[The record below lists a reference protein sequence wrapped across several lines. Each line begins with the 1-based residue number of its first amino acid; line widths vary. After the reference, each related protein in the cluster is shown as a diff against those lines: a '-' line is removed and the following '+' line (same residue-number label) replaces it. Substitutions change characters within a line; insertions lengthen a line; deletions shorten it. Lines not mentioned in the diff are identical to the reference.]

1 MSPQKSVKFGIEGP
15 NYPWEVIRDTALL
28 AEKNGFDSYWM
39 PDHLVATG
47 VRRWYALE
55 AWTTLCALAVKTK
68 KIELASGVSDTY
80 RCHPAVLAQ
89 KAATCDVLS
98 NGRAILGIGIGEA
111 MNLVPFGI
119 AYDKPVGRTIEA
131 IKIIRRLWSEDFV
144 DFEGK
149 HYTLKK
155 AFLQPKPS
163 VPISETKYRPTVPL
177 FIAASS
183 PRTLRVV
190 ARYGDGWLPANLTPE
205 EYKKDLEKI
214 RETAKDHG
222 RDPSKIE
229 PAHFMYIVVA
239 KDAETA
245 RKTMMLSGK
254 MMLLSR
260 PRILEKIGFQPP
272 THDFEMTFKLV
283 FPRDAE
289 AWLAKSKE
297 LPDEVVEKAPFL
309 YGTPDDV
316 IERLDKFVEAG
327 CRNFVVNFQVSPRM
341 LKETCQLF
349 AKKVIPHFKQKQG
362 QECSTPQ

>member
-1 MSPQKSVKFGIEGP
+1 MNAHEPIKFGVEGP
-15 NYPWEVIRDTALL
+15 NYPWEAIRDTTLL
-28 AEKNGFDSYWM
+28 AEKIGFDSYWM

-47 VRRWYALE
+47 VRRWDALE
-55 AWTTLCALAVKTK
+55 AWSTLCALAVKTK
-68 KIELASGVSDTY
+68 KIKLASGVSDTY
-80 RCHPAVLAQ
+80 RCHPAALAQ
-89 KAATCDVLS
+89 RAATCDVLS

-149 HYTLKK
+149 YFTLKK

-163 VPISETKYRPTVPL
+163 VPISETKYRPTVPM

-183 PRTLRVV
+183 PRTLKVV
-190 ARYGDGWLPANLTPE
+190 ARYGDGWLPANLTPK
-205 EYKKDLEKI
+205 EYKDDLEKI
-214 RETAKDHG
+214 RETARDHG
-222 RDPSKIE
+222 RDPYAIE
-229 PAHFMYIVVA
+229 PAHFMYVVVA

-245 RKTMMLSGK
+245 KKAMMLSGK

-272 THDFEMTFKLV
+272 TCDFEMTFRLV

-289 AWLAKSKE
+289 SWLAKSRE
-297 LPDEVVEKAPFL
+297 LPDEVVEKSPFL
-309 YGTPDDV
+309 YGAPDD
-316 IERLDKFVEAG
+316 IIDKLDKFIEAG
-327 CRNFVVNFQVSPRM
+327 CRHFIMNFQVSPKI
-341 LKETCQLF
+341 LKETCHLF
-349 AKKVIPHFKQKQG
+349 ARKVIPYLKLK
-362 QECSTPQ
+362 

>member
-1 MSPQKSVKFGIEGP
+1 MNVNESVKFGIEGP
-15 NYPWEVIRDTALL
+15 NYPWEVILETALL
-28 AEKNGFDSYWM
+28 AEKIGFDSYWM

-47 VRRWYALE
+47 VRRWDALE
-55 AWTTLCALAVKTK
+55 AWSTLSALAVKTK
-68 KIELASGVSDTY
+68 KIKLASGVSDTY

-89 KAATCDVLS
+89 KAATCDILS

-119 AYDKPVGRTIEA
+119 AYDKPLGRTIEA

-149 HYTLKK
+149 YYRLKK
-155 AFLQPKPS
+155 AFLQPKPA
-163 VPISETKYRPTVPL
+163 VPISETKYRPTVPI

-183 PRTLRVV
+183 PKTLRIV
-190 ARYGDGWLPANLTPE
+190 AKYGDGWLPANLTPE
-205 EYKKDLEKI
+205 EYKEDLKTI
-214 RETAKDHG
+214 QDTAKQHG

-229 PAHFMYIVVA
+229 PAHFMYVVVA

-245 RKTMMLSGK
+245 RKTMMLTGK

-260 PRILEKIGFQPP
+260 PRILEKMGFKPP
-272 THDFEMTFKLV
+272 TYDFEMTFKLV

-289 AWLAKSKE
+289 AWLAKAKE
-297 LPDEVVEKAPFL
+297 LPDEVVEKSPFL

-316 IERLDKFVEAG
+316 IEKIDRFVKAG
-327 CRNFVVNFQVSPRM
+327 CRHFVMNFQVSPRI
-341 LKETCQLF
+341 LRETCELF
-349 AKKVIPHFKQKQG
+349 ADKVIAYFKQK
-362 QECSTPQ
+362 